1 MAETIF
7 DESTLGTSNN
17 QITFNDDNG
26 TIYYRLKNR
35 VPQRREIR
43 EFDIPLQENT
53 GIADFQTF
61 IGKTMFIL

>member
-61 IGKTMFIL
+61 IGTTKVGS